1 MSVSGM
7 SPSSPSNRSSSSYG
21 YRDSSPSKDSAP
33 LGVYIIAFLGGIV
46 SLLGF
51 LPILMIMG
59 QGGGLFLVG
68 LLLFALNVGQ
78 LYVLVGLVG
87 LKPWAWTWALIL
99 YGITALIDLVTV
111 DILNF
116 IITLVIIVYLFSK
129 ADYYDK

>member
-1 MSVSGM
+1 
-7 SPSSPSNRSSSSYG
+7 
-21 YRDSSPSKDSAP
+21 
-33 LGVYIIAFLGGIV
+33 
-46 SLLGF
+46 
-51 LPILMIMG
+51 MIMG
-59 QGGGLFLVG
+59 QGGGLLLVG
-68 LLLFALNVGQ
+68 LLLFALNAGQ

-99 YGITALIDLVTV
+99 YGLAALIDLVTV